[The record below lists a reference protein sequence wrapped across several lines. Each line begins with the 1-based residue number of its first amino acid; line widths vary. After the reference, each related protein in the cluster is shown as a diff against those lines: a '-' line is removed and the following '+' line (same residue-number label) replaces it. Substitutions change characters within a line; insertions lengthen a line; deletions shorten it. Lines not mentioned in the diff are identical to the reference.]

1 MPSSPPAVAAH
12 CSAVCS
18 PLVLLCGSAD
28 MPLLSHG
35 QLSRLDDTTAS
46 CPRLGIKALFITWC
60 LQYQPIQMDG
70 QLCSSSVAAKS
81 AAARPAPAAAI
92 CSAVV
97 RCSSGRTRSL
107 PIPWWDVMKHGQR
120 SGAMRAAFWQVGGR
134 RALRQPTCLP
144 ASSPHPRAVLSDP
157 KYERYRF

>member
-1 MPSSPPAVAAH
+1 MGLQVINSDSWQLERASPHLFVCPPPPPAVAAH

-81 AAARPAPAAAI
+81 AAARPAPAAA
-92 CSAVV
+92 AKQLQFAQQLYAAAAAGLA
-97 RCSSGRTRSL
+97 RCRFR
-107 PIPWWDVMKHGQR
+107 
-120 SGAMRAAFWQVGGR
+120 GGM
-134 RALRQPTCLP
+134 L
-144 ASSPHPRAVLSDP
+144 
-157 KYERYRF
+157 